1 MKKRYILTKVLL
13 IAFIIVMSL
22 VLTSNTVQFDN
33 HIYNAIFSIRNDFFD
48 IFFKSITKFGNIII
62 IFFITVLLL
71 LSLSKKDRNILGV
84 TVLITVLLNQIMKYI
99 IHRSRPDYVRLI
111 KQGGYSFPS
120 GHAMISIAV
129 YGFLIYFVNKKVKN
143 KGLKY
148 FIISLLVLLILGIG
162 CSRIYVGVH
171 YPSDVLA
178 GYILSL
184 IILIIVTS
192 KFNQKG
198 VNKKWK
204 EW

>member
-1 MKKRYILTKVLL
+1 MKKRYILTIVLL
-13 IAFIIVMSL
+13 IAFIIVMSM
-22 VLTSNTVQFDN
+22 VLTNNTVQFDN
-33 HIYNAIFSIRNDFFD
+33 KIYNAIFDIRNDFFD

-62 IFFITVLLL
+62 IFCITVLLL
-71 LSLSKKDRNILGV
+71 ISLSKKDRNILGV
-84 TVLITVLLNQIMKYI
+84 TVLITVLLNQIIKYI
-99 IHRSRPDYVRLI
+99 IHRSRPDHVRLI
-111 KQGGYSFPS
+111 KQEGYSFPS

-129 YGFLIYFVNKKVKN
+129 YGFLIYFANKKVKN
-143 KGLKY
+143 KYLKY

-198 VNKKWK
+198 VKKKWK